1 VIFSFSFL
9 NFNFFMI
16 DLSDLTIVKARK
28 QLDAGEYTAVELAQA
43 YLDNIAQKNDEI
55 FAYLEVFPDVLEQ
68 AMLADKKMKRGQ
80 IESMTGIPIAIK
92 DNMLAAGRRSTSS
105 SKILEGHVGT
115 YDATV
120 ISKLKAAGAVFLGR
134 TNMDEFAMGSSTE
147 TSAFGKTKN
156 PRDITRVPGG
166 SSGGS
171 AAAVASDMALAALG
185 SDTGGSIRQ
194 PAALCGIVGMKPSYG
209 AVSRFG
215 LMAMASSLDQ
225 IGPFTKTVE
234 DAEIV
239 FDTIRGSDPM
249 DSTTF
254 PERLHPDKEEKDK
267 LRIGIPRDFLEM
279 KGLDKAMLEN
289 FESTIESLKKKG
301 HEIIDVSLPYMKY
314 SLATY
319 YILMPAEVSS
329 NLARFDGVR
338 FGLSEPGKDVIDS
351 YKKTR
356 RAGFGEEARR
366 RILLGTY
373 VLSAGYADAYYNKA
387 IRARKLIRKDF
398 ENAFKNVD
406 VIVTP
411 TTPSP
416 AWKLGAKMDD
426 PLQMYLADIFT
437 VPANIAELPAIS
449 VPSGTVSEEGT
460 DLPAGFHIIAPYFRE
475 DLLFKAAKDAMK

>member
-1 VIFSFSFL
+1 
-9 NFNFFMI
+9 MI
-16 DLSDLTIVKARK
+16 DLQQLTIVKARK
-28 QLDAGEYTAVELAQA
+28 SLDSGDFTAVELATA
-43 YLDNIAQKNDEI
+43 YLDNIKKKNDEI
-55 FAYLEVFPDVLEQ
+55 FGYLEVYSDVLEQ
-68 AMLADKKMKRGQ
+68 AKRADEMIKEGKA
-80 IESMTGIPIAIK
+80 SSLTGIPIAVK
-92 DNMLAAGRRSTSS
+92 DNMNVLGKESTAS
-105 SKILEGHVGT
+105 SKILKGHIGA

-120 ISKLKAAGAVFLGR
+120 IAKLKTMGAVLLGR

-147 TSAFGKTKN
+147 TSAYGKTKN
-156 PRDITRVPGG
+156 PCDTSRVPGG

-171 AAAVASDMALAALG
+171 AAVVASDMALASLG

-194 PAALCGIVGMKPSYG
+194 PAAFCGIVGMKPSYG
-209 AVSRFG
+209 RVSRFG

-234 DAEIV
+234 DAEILYEA
-239 FDTIRGSDPM
+239 IAGKDPM
-249 DSTTF
+249 DSTTVANNQQSTINN
-254 PERLHPDKEEKDK
+254 K
-267 LRIGIPRDFLEM
+267 LIIGVPKDFLLM
-279 KGLDKAMLEN
+279 KGLDKTMLEN
-289 FESTIESLKKKG
+289 FEVVIDLLKKKG
-301 HEIIDVSLPYMKY
+301 YEIKDVSLPFMKY

-338 FGLSEPGKDVIDS
+338 FGLSEKGKDVIDS

-373 VLSAGYADAYYNKA
+373 VLSAGYADAFYNKA
-387 IRARKLIRKDF
+387 VKAKKLIRKDF

-406 VIVTP
+406 VVVTP

-416 AWKLGAKMDD
+416 AWKFGAKMDD
-426 PLQMYLADIFT
+426 PLAMYLADIFT

-449 VPSGTVSEEGT
+449 IPSGTVTEEGKE
-460 DLPAGFHIIAPYFRE
+460 LPAGFHIIAPYFRE
-475 DLLFKAAKDAMK
+475 DILFRVAKDAMK

>member
-1 VIFSFSFL
+1 
-9 NFNFFMI
+9 MI
-16 DLSDLTIVKARK
+16 NLSELTIAKARK
-28 QLDAGEYTAVELAQA
+28 HLDDGDFTAVELAES
-43 YLDNIAQKNDEI
+43 YLENIAKKNEEI
-55 FAYLEVFPDVLEQ
+55 FGYIEVYSDVLEQ
-68 AMLADKKMKRGQ
+68 AKRADEMIKARKAV
-80 IESMTGIPIAIK
+80 SLTGIPLAVK
-92 DNMLAAGRRSTSS
+92 DNMLVLGKEATSS
-105 SKILEGHVGT
+105 SKILKGHIGT

-120 ISKLKAAGAVFLGR
+120 IAKLKEAGAVLLGR

-147 TSAFGKTKN
+147 TSAYGKTN
-156 PRDITRVPGG
+156 HPRDMTRVPGG

-171 AAAVASDMALAALG
+171 AAVVASDMALGSLG

-194 PAALCGIVGMKPSYG
+194 PAAFCGIVGMKPTYG

-234 DAEIV
+234 DAEII
-239 FDTIRGSDPM
+239 FDAIRGCDPM
-249 DSTTF
+249 DSTTI
-254 PERLHPDKEEKDK
+254 PGDLYPKKEEKTK
-267 LRIGIPRDFLEM
+267 LKIGIPRDFLSM
-279 KGLDKAMLEN
+279 KGLDASMLEN
-289 FESTIESLKKKG
+289 FEATITALKNKG
-301 HEIIDVSLPYMKY
+301 YEIVDVSLPYMKY

-329 NLARFDGVR
+329 NLARFDGIR
-338 FGLSEPGKDVIDS
+338 FGLSEIGKDVSDS

-356 RAGFGEEARR
+356 HIGFGEEVRR

-387 IRARKLIRKDF
+387 IQARKLIRKDF
-398 ENAFKNVD
+398 DTAFKDVD

-449 VPSGTVSEEGT
+449 VPSGTVKEGENE
-460 DLPAGFHIIAPYFRE
+460 LPAGFHIIAPYMRE
-475 DLLFKAAKDAMK
+475 DILFRVAKDATK

>member
-1 VIFSFSFL
+1 
-9 NFNFFMI
+9 MI
-16 DLSDLTIVKARK
+16 DLQQLTIVKARK
-28 QLDAGEYTAVELAQA
+28 HLDSGDFTTVELVEA
-43 YLDNIAQKNDEI
+43 YLENIKKKNDEI
-55 FAYLEVFPDVLEQ
+55 FGYLEIYSDVLEQ
-68 AMLADKKMKRGQ
+68 AKRADEMIKSGNA
-80 IESMTGIPIAIK
+80 SALTGIPIAVK
-92 DNMLAAGRRSTSS
+92 DNMNVLGKESTSS
-105 SKILEGHVGT
+105 SKILKGHIGT

-120 ISKLKAAGAVFLGR
+120 ILKLKTMGAVLLGR

-147 TSAFGKTKN
+147 TSAYGKTKN
-156 PRDITRVPGG
+156 PRDTSRVPGG

-171 AAAVASDMALAALG
+171 AAVVASDMALASLG

-194 PAALCGIVGMKPSYG
+194 PAAFCGIVGMKPSYG
-209 AVSRFG
+209 RVSRFG

-234 DAEIV
+234 DAEII
-239 FDTIRGSDPM
+239 FDAIAGLDPM
-249 DSTTF
+249 DSTTLRTGST
-254 PERLHPDKEEKDK
+254 RLTAGGSGQAVTNKK
-267 LRIGIPRDFLEM
+267 LVVGVPKDFLSM
-279 KGLDKAMLEN
+279 KGLDKTMLEN
-289 FESTIESLKKKG
+289 FEATIAELKKKG
-301 HEIIDVSLPYMKY
+301 YEVKDVSLPFMKY

-338 FGLSEPGKDVIDS
+338 FGLSEQGKDVIDS

-356 RAGFGEEARR
+356 HVGFGEEVRR

-373 VLSAGYADAYYNKA
+373 VLSAGYADAFYNKA
-387 IRARKLIRKDF
+387 VKAKKLIRKDF
-398 ENAFKNVD
+398 EKAFKEVD

-426 PLQMYLADIFT
+426 PLAMYLADIFT

-449 VPSGTVSEEGT
+449 VPSGTVAEENT
-460 DLPAGFHIIAPYFRE
+460 QLPAGFHIIAPYFRE
-475 DLLFKAAKDAMK
+475 DILFRVAKDAMK

>member
-1 VIFSFSFL
+1 
-9 NFNFFMI
+9 MI
-16 DLSDLTIVKARK
+16 DLQQLTIVKARK
-28 QLDAGEYTAVELAQA
+28 HLDSGDFTAVELATV
-43 YLDNIAQKNDEI
+43 YLDNIKKKNDEI
-55 FAYLEVFPDVLEQ
+55 FGYLEIYSDVLEQ
-68 AMLADKKMKRGQ
+68 AKHADEMIKAGKA
-80 IESMTGIPIAIK
+80 SSLTGIPLAVK
-92 DNMLAAGRRSTSS
+92 DNMNVLGKESTSA
-105 SKILEGHVGT
+105 SKILKGHIGA

-120 ISKLKAAGAVFLGR
+120 IAKLKAVGAVLLGR

-147 TSAFGKTKN
+147 TSAYGKTKN
-156 PRDITRVPGG
+156 PRDISRVPGG

-171 AAAVASDMALAALG
+171 AAVVASDMALASLG

-194 PAALCGIVGMKPSYG
+194 PAAFCGIVGMKPSYG
-209 AVSRFG
+209 RVSRFG

-234 DAEIV
+234 DAEII
-239 FDTIRGSDPM
+239 FDAIRGLDPM
-249 DSTTF
+249 DSTTI
-254 PERLHPDKEEKDK
+254 EQKEQGRNRTGKTI
-267 LRIGIPRDFLEM
+267 IGVPKDFLSM
-279 KGLDKAMLEN
+279 KGLDKTMLEN
-289 FESTIESLKKKG
+289 FEAVIDSLKKKG
-301 HEIIDVSLPYMKY
+301 YEIKDVSLPFMKY

-338 FGLSEPGKDVIDS
+338 FGLSEKGKDVIDS

-356 RAGFGEEARR
+356 HDGFGEEVRR

-373 VLSAGYADAYYNKA
+373 VLSAGYADAFYNKA
-387 IRARKLIRKDF
+387 VKAKKLIRKDF

-416 AWKLGAKMDD
+416 AWKLGAKMDN
-426 PLQMYLADIFT
+426 PLAMYLADIFT

-449 VPSGTVSEEGT
+449 IPSGTVTEENT
-460 DLPAGFHIIAPYFRE
+460 ELPAGFHIIAPYFRE
-475 DLLFKAAKDAMK
+475 DILFRVAKDAMK

>member
-1 VIFSFSFL
+1 
-9 NFNFFMI
+9 MI
-16 DLSDLTIVKARK
+16 NLTDLTIIKARK
-28 QLDAGEYTAVELAQA
+28 SLDNGDFTAVELAQA
-43 YLDNIAQKNDEI
+43 YLDNIAKKNDEI
-55 FAYLEVFPDVLEQ
+55 FAYLEVYNDVLEQ
-68 AMLADKKMKRGQ
+68 AKRADEMIKAGKGGPL
-80 IESMTGIPIAIK
+80 TGIPLAVK
-92 DNMLAAGRRSTSS
+92 DNMLVTGKESTSS
-105 SKILEGHVGT
+105 SKILKGHIGT

-120 ISKLKAAGAVFLGR
+120 IAKLKAAGAVLLGR

-147 TSAFGKTKN
+147 TSAYGKTKN

-171 AAAVASDMALAALG
+171 AAVVASDMALAALG

-194 PAALCGIVGMKPSYG
+194 PAAFCGVVGMKPSYG

-234 DAEIV
+234 DAEII
-239 FDTIRGSDPM
+239 FDAICGSDPM
-249 DSTTF
+249 DSTTV
-254 PERLHPDKEEKDK
+254 PEKLHPVKDERK
-267 LRIGIPRDFLEM
+267 TLKIGIPRDFLSM
-279 KGLDKAMLEN
+279 KGLDKAVLEN
-289 FESTIESLKKKG
+289 FEATIAELKKKG
-301 HEIIDVSLPYMKY
+301 YEIIDVSLPYMKY

-329 NLARFDGVR
+329 NLARFDGIR
-338 FGLSEPGKDVIDS
+338 FGLSEQGKDVIDS

-356 RAGFGEEARR
+356 RTGFGEEARR

-373 VLSAGYADAYYNKA
+373 VLSAGYADAFYNKA
-387 IRARKLIRKDF
+387 IQARKLIRKDF
-398 ENAFKNVD
+398 EKAFTSVD

-426 PLQMYLADIFT
+426 PLAMYLADIFT
-437 VPANIAELPAIS
+437 VPANIADLPAVS
-449 VPSGTVSEEGT
+449 VPSGIVSEEGPASAEGYGVAKT
-460 DLPAGFHIIAPYFRE
+460 DLPVGFHIIAPYFRE
-475 DLLFKAAKDAMK
+475 DILFRVAKDAMKHE